1 MSIGL
6 YDIDF
11 MTYIHVP
18 FNLTLMKLAAYYKKK
33 REVVVL
39 APYLEPERYQKMYV
53 VKDYF
58 DGNFYRRI
66 LEPNVI
72 YSGHAFTKNFYGA
85 MAPEIEMMKPDKYL
99 YHKYDKMFCINK
111 TKEALFKTMTNAEH
125 IRLSLDNE
133 TIWSGFKKTY
143 SFSPTT
149 RAVIFHDY
157 NLAALKDG
165 YETVKEITSEMNQ
178 NWSHGALLGAKFPI
192 QVSTPESLFDWMN
205 FKTMDIFYNIQYNN
219 LMSDELVN
227 EVIQKFPMNSKK
239 LWYNI
244 ASTSYDENHF
254 SKEILPKIFRQALFF
269 RTHRIPILL
278 KYDDNFFKD
287 ERWERVIKLINGY
300 ISMNNRAPKKEEFR
314 DFSKTFTMFRYV
326 TSKNLVE
333 SPSSDWTI
341 EELRDLFQ
349 FVREES
355 YETFKMFYESCLM
368 EYKGGKINDF

>member
-58 DGNFYRRI
+58 DGNFDRRI
-66 LEPNVI
+66 LESNVI
-72 YSGHAFTKNFYGA
+72 YSGHAFTKDFYSA
-85 MAPEIEMMKPDKYL
+85 MAPEIEIMKPDKYL

-111 TKEALFKTMTNAEH
+111 SKESLFKTMTNAEH
-125 IRLSLDNE
+125 IRLSLDNK
-133 TIWSGFKKTY
+133 TIWPGYKKTY

-157 NLAALKDG
+157 NIASLENG
-165 YETVKEITSEMNQ
+165 YETVKEIISEMNQ
-178 NWSHGALLGAKFPI
+178 NWSHGPLLGAKFPI
-192 QVSTPESLFDWMN
+192 QVSTPEDLFNWMN
-205 FKTMDIFYNIQYNN
+205 FKAMDIFYNIQYNN

-227 EVIQKFPMNSKK
+227 ETIQRFPMNSKK
-239 LWYNI
+239 MWYNVT
-244 ASTSYDENHF
+244 STSYNENHF
-254 SKEILPKIFRQALFF
+254 SKEVLPKIFRQALFF
-269 RTHRIPILL
+269 RTHHIPILL

-300 ISMNNRAPKKEEFR
+300 ISMNNRAPKKEGFR
-314 DFSKTFTMFRYV
+314 DFSRTFTMFRYV

-333 SPSSDWTI
+333 APSSDWTI

-368 EYKGGKINDF
+368 EYKGGKINDI

>member
-1 MSIGL
+1 
-6 YDIDF
+6 
-11 MTYIHVP
+11 
-18 FNLTLMKLAAYYKKK
+18 
-33 REVVVL
+33 
-39 APYLEPERYQKMYV
+39 
-53 VKDYF
+53 
-58 DGNFYRRI
+58 
-66 LEPNVI
+66 
-72 YSGHAFTKNFYGA
+72 
-85 MAPEIEMMKPDKYL
+85 
-99 YHKYDKMFCINK
+99 MFCVNK

-133 TIWSGFKKTY
+133 TIWPGFKKTY

-149 RAVIFHDY
+149 HAVIFHDY

-192 QVSTPESLFDWMN
+192 QVSTPENLFDWMN
-205 FKTMDIFYNIQYNN
+205 FKTMDVFYNVQYNN

-227 EVIQKFPMNSKK
+227 EIIQKFPMNSKK

-333 SPSSDWTI
+333 SPSTDWTI
-341 EELRDLFQ
+341 EELRELFQ

-368 EYKGGKINDF
+368 EYKGGKINDI